1 VTGLGNPLRAR
12 LSYANVVATL
22 ALFVA
27 LGGASYA
34 GVTLP
39 ANSVGPRQLQ
49 RGAVTPS
56 RLAFPL
62 TVASTTDGRLE
73 DVPQGACNGGPLP
86 PGQPAPPCTP
96 PLLGG
101 PTPGRK
107 AVVHLRFPA
116 RLIISVVLG
125 ISKRGTPATDAEV
138 SSALGIDDHPVTRAR
153 SAITIDGGQTSQMP
167 LQAAVSVPAG
177 THTIG
182 VYRSADYLGSGPGD
196 VIIGPVSVIVDVL
209 PAS

>member
-1 VTGLGNPLRAR
+1 VTGLGNRLRAR

-22 ALFVA
+22 ALFAA

-34 GVTLP
+34 AVTLP
-39 ANSVGPRQLQ
+39 PNSVGPRQLR

-73 DVPQGACNGGPLP
+73 DIAQGACNGGPLP
-86 PGQPAPPCTP
+86 PGQAAPPCVP

-101 PTPGRK
+101 PPPGGS
-107 AVVHLRFPA
+107 AVVHLRSPA
-116 RLIISVVLG
+116 RLIVSAVLG
-125 ISKRGTPATDAEV
+125 ISKRGTPATHAAL
-138 SSALGIDDHPVTRAR
+138 SSVLGIDDHPVTGPE
-153 SAITIDGGQTSQMP
+153 STITVNGGQTSQLP
-167 LQAAVSVPAG
+167 LQAAIPVPAG

-182 VYRSADYLGSGPGD
+182 VYRSVDYLGSGPGD
-196 VIIGPVSVIVDVL
+196 VIVGPVSVIVAAL
-209 PAS
+209 PG